1 LIRTIDWRAVG
12 AGVVAA
18 LVLALPAALIGAVV
32 VTDESNNG
40 VFVFFLVIMAG
51 MLVGG
56 FVAGSKRPD
65 SPLTHGA
72 VAAVLGYLAAQTVTV
87 LVRVVD
93 GSKLRSP
100 VVYVFNALLMASLGV
115 VGGLVAERRNA
126 RLESST

>member
-1 LIRTIDWRAVG
+1 MREIDWRAVS

-32 VTDESNNG
+32 VDDESNNG

-51 MLVGG
+51 MVVGG

-72 VAAVLGYLAAQTVTV
+72 IAAVIAYALAQSVTV
-87 LVRVVD
+87 LVRVLGD
-93 GSKLRSP
+93 TKLRSP

-126 RLESST
+126 RLGSSQ

>member
-1 LIRTIDWRAVG
+1 MRDIDWRAVG

-18 LVLALPAALIGAVV
+18 LTLALPAALIGAVV
-32 VTDESNNG
+32 VDDESNNG
-40 VFVFFLVIMAG
+40 VFVFFLIIMAG

-72 VAAVLGYLAAQTVTV
+72 VAAVIAYALAQIVTV
-87 LVRVVD
+87 LVRLLGD
-93 GSKLRSP
+93 TKLRSP
-100 VVYVFNALLMASLGV
+100 VVYLFNALLMASLGI

-126 RLESST
+126 RVGSS

>member
-1 LIRTIDWRAVG
+1 MRIDWRAVG
-12 AGVVAA
+12 AGVAAA
-18 LVLALPAALIGAVV
+18 LVVALPAGLIGAVV
-32 VTDESNNG
+32 VNDESNSG

-51 MLVGG
+51 MLLGG

-72 VAAVLGYLAAQTVTV
+72 IAAVLAYALAQTVTV
-87 LVRVVD
+87 LVRVLGDAKV
-93 GSKLRSP
+93 RSP

-126 RLESST
+126 RVGSSS